1 MQFFIKV
8 LISIALIIFCTQ
20 IGRKFPSLSGLVA
33 TMPLTSLIV
42 LVWLYT
48 DNPGNYTLMTTFAKG
63 ALWGIIS
70 SILFFISVYICFT
83 KHLPLAVVLSASFG
97 VWLVGASVH
106 QWLLR

>member
-8 LISIALIIFCTQ
+8 LISITLIIFCTQ

-42 LVWLYT
+42 LLWLYT
-48 DNPGNYTLMTTFAKG
+48 DNPGNYTLMTTFSKG
-63 ALWGIIS
+63 ALWGIIP

-83 KHLPLAVVLSASFG
+83 KQLPLAIVLSASLG

-106 QWLLR
+106 QWLLG